1 VHKDARMRRCRL
13 TPEVFTGTQ
22 GASRT
27 RTNNADEGPPDTP
40 ATTTARQGWRGR
52 GSGLGGGGGGGG
64 AAVTGEDGGV
74 GGQGR
79 GRGAA
84 GSGEGRVV
92 RLTTGWKAS
101 GSCPTGKARQ
111 HDGAART
118 LRNPVDELFTHESGS
133 GTARAHT
140 CPPLSDTRPTPA
152 PSHRPHGRVTAAP
165 SPRSRPRASQPHHR
179 TPDHTRHSSTPLP
192 THASPHHDHRRP
204 MPEQPLVRAEPHPRP
219 RDLPVTGLAPQ
230 LPDQLAHLGDRL
242 RRNRLAEGRE
252 TTARVH
258 R

>member
-1 VHKDARMRRCRL
+1 MLTKDRPTHRPPRRPGRAGGGVVLGSVVEVGAVMRRSR
-13 TPEVFTGTQ
+13 VRTGVSAVRDAE
-22 GASRT
+22 GVRRSGVRT
-27 RTNNADEGPPDTP
+27 GV
-40 ATTTARQGWRGR
+40 
-52 GSGLGGGGGGGG
+52 S
-64 AAVTGEDGGV
+64 AV
-74 GGQGR
+74 
-79 GRGAA
+79 RGAA
-84 GSGEGRVV
+84 GSGEGRGV